1 MTGGPGSPCLQHR
14 GCSTP
19 SGLMLHR
26 VDLSRGL
33 HPGLF
38 CSTPS
43 GLMLHRVRLSR
54 GFHPGLFVPPLRGG
68 FPVTPSRGLHA
79 GLFCS
84 TPPGWFSGHS
94 HPGFSPRAFLFHPS
108 GVAFRSLPPGVCTP
122 GFSVPPLRGGFRS
135 LPPGVCTPGFSVP
148 PLRGGFPVTPTRG
161 FAPWAF
167 LFHPSPGWLP
177 DRSHG
182 GVAVTMQVNRD
193 RCWRP

>member
-122 GFSVPPLRGGFRS
+122 GFSVPPLSGVAFRS
-135 LPPGVCTPGFSVP
+135 LPTGGLHPGLFCSTPPGWLSGHSHPGVCTPGFSVP
-148 PLRGGFPVTPTRG
+148 PL
-161 FAPWAF
+161 
-167 LFHPSPGWLP
+167 S
-177 DRSHG
+177 
-182 GVAVTMQVNRD
+182 GVASRSLPRRCGRD
-193 RCWRP
+193 HAGKP